1 MALFGKLRSGLTRT
15 RSGVLGRIKEAVTGR
30 KSLDNETLDEI
41 EEILISSD
49 ISVGT
54 VMELVERLRKRAR
67 VKRDYEP
74 AEVQEMIRQELKSI
88 LFDQIAQT
96 AMDEEA
102 YFHPTEK
109 PFVILVV
116 GVNGTGKTTTIGKLA
131 TRFRQAGKAVVI
143 AAADTFRAAASEQ
156 LNIWSERSGADL
168 IHHQPGAD
176 PGAVVFDALNA
187 TLARKKD
194 VLIVDTAGRL
204 HTKVNLMEEL
214 KKIKR
219 VLTKLIPEAPHETLL
234 VLDAT
239 TGQNAIRQ
247 AEQFRQAVDVTGIVL
262 TKLDGTAK
270 GGVVL
275 TIMKELGVPV
285 KFIGLGEQIDD
296 LAAFDLDSF
305 IDAIFS
311 ENNEA

>member
-1 MALFGKLRSGLTRT
+1 MPLFGKLRSGLTRT
-15 RSGVLGRIKEAVTGR
+15 RSGVLGRIKEAVTGK
-30 KSLDNETLDEI
+30 KSLDDETLDEI

-49 ISVGT
+49 IGVET
-54 VMELVERLRKRAR
+54 VMELVERLRKQTR

-74 AEVQEMIRQELKSI
+74 VEIQELIRQELKLI
-88 LFDQIAQT
+88 LFDQIPQKSI
-96 AMDEEA
+96 DENL
-102 YFHPTEK
+102 FFKPDKK
-109 PFVILVV
+109 PFVILIV

-131 TRFRQAGKAVVI
+131 SRFQQAGKEVVI
-143 AAADTFRAAASEQ
+143 AAADTFRAAALEQ
-156 LNIWSERSGADL
+156 LGIWAERSGADL
-168 IHHQPGAD
+168 IHHQSGAD

-187 TLARKKD
+187 TIARKKD
-194 VLIVDTAGRL
+194 ILIVDTAGRL

-219 VLTKLIPEAPHETLL
+219 VMNRLVPDAPHETLL

-247 AEQFRQAVDVTGIVL
+247 AEQFRQDVDVTGIIL

-275 TIMKELGVPV
+275 TIMKELGIPV
-285 KFIGLGEQIDD
+285 KFIGLGEQLDD
-296 LAAFDLDSF
+296 LAVFDPDAF

-311 ENNEA
+311 ENNQE